1 MIKCNIVYLDM
12 GDEFHLHG
20 VRTLTKKKTIFYLKK
35 TSFQKSIF
43 SKLTGNRVRFASL
56 LKFNVKYIL
65 NIETTKI
72 DFRFQAEFT

>member
-35 TSFQKSIF
+35 NEF
-43 SKLTGNRVRFASL
+43 SKINF
-56 LKFNVKYIL
+56 LKTYRQSSKVCIPFEVECKIHIKY
-65 NIETTKI
+65 
-72 DFRFQAEFT
+72 